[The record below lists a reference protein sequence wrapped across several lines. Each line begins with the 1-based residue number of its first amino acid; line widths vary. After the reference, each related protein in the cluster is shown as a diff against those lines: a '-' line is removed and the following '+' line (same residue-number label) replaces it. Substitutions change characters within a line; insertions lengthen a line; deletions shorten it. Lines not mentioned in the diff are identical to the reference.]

1 MNGTAERWGRRFFK
15 AGALVLLLAGAVHSI
30 SLFVKQAP
38 ANDTETQ
45 LLGLMA
51 NYKFDLMGST
61 RSMDELMRGFS
72 IAFMLAALVT
82 GTLGLA
88 LSGERVAL
96 LKKVA
101 LIYTIWLAA
110 MTAVSLR
117 YFFVIPISFLAT
129 ALLLFALAWL
139 KLPAEETA

>member
-1 MNGTAERWGRRFFK
+1 MNGNAEKWGRRFFRT
-15 AGALVLLLAGAVHSI
+15 GAMVLLLAGLVHSL
-30 SLFVKQAP
+30 SFFVKQTP
-38 ANDTETQ
+38 ANDTEAQ

-51 NYKFDLMGST
+51 NYKFNLMGSV

-72 IAFMLAALVT
+72 VAFMLAALVT

-88 LSGERVAL
+88 LSGEQVAL

-101 LIYTIWLAA
+101 LIYAIWLAA
-110 MTAVSLR
+110 MAAVSLR

-129 ALLLFALAWL
+129 ALLLFVLAWL

>member
-1 MNGTAERWGRRFFK
+1 MNNGTEKWGRRFFK
-15 AGALVLLLAGAVHSI
+15 TGAVVLVVTGLVHSL
-30 SLFVKQAP
+30 SFFVKQTP

-51 NYKFDLMGST
+51 NYKFNRVGSIRT
-61 RSMDELMRGFS
+61 MDELMRGFS

-82 GTLGLA
+82 GTVGLA
-88 LSGERVAL
+88 LSGERVAML
-96 LKKVA
+96 RKIA
-101 LIYTIWLAA
+101 LIYTIWLVA

-139 KLPAEETA
+139 KLPAGSTT

>member
-1 MNGTAERWGRRFFK
+1 MNDTAEKWGRRFFRT
-15 AGALVLLLAGAVHSI
+15 GAVVLLVSWLVHSL
-30 SLFVKQAP
+30 SFFVKQTP

-45 LLGLMA
+45 LLGMMT
-51 NYKFDLMGST
+51 NYKFNLMGST

-72 IAFMLAALVT
+72 IVFMLAALVT
-82 GTLGLA
+82 GTLGLT
-88 LSGERVAL
+88 LSGERVAM

-139 KLPAEETA
+139 KLPAANTT